1 MKAITLLQPQKI
13 VFGTGCIQTFVE
25 DYKKL
30 GCQRLFVLTAPPI
43 MPLIEAPLEELRKA
57 GVSIEINQSLL
68 AEPTVNDFK
77 AILQEAR
84 SFGAD
89 SVVGIGGGSVLDCTK
104 LVAAFIN
111 SDQQAEDC
119 FGTGFVKAKGLW
131 FACLP
136 TTAGTGSEVSPN
148 AILLDERDHLKKGIV
163 SPFLIADAAYV
174 DPKLTWTVPAKV
186 TADTGMDALTHCIEA
201 YTNKFAHPSVDIYA
215 LQGIRLISA
224 NLERA
229 VRNGQ
234 DVEAREAL
242 AFGSLYGGLCL
253 GPVNTAAVH
262 ALSYPLGGEFHI
274 PHGLS
279 NAILLPSVLKFNIG
293 SSESHQA
300 RLNGRVASDVGEAN
314 MPANIKR
321 HAEVAIAL
329 GCQPGKDDNETAMRG
344 VEFIYQLAEAVGIP
358 KKLSDLGIPQT
369 AVDGMAKAAMEVQRL
384 LKNNPREVTEQDARD
399 IYNSLY

>member
-13 VFGTGCIQTFVE
+13 VFGTGCIETFTE
-25 DYKKL
+25 DYKKMGL
-30 GCQRLFVLTAPPI
+30 QRLMVLTAPPI
-43 MPLIEAPLEELRKA
+43 LPFIEEPLVNLKAA
-57 GVSIEINQSLL
+57 GVSIEIFQNIL

-77 AILQEAR
+77 KILEVAR
-84 SFGAD
+84 QFKAD
-89 SVVGIGGGSVLDCTK
+89 SVVGIGGGSVLDVTK
-104 LVAAFIN
+104 LVANLTDNPSPIGEGSDMFQPGFI
-111 SDQQAEDC
+111 
-119 FGTGFVKAKGLW
+119 KKRGLW

-163 SPFLIADAAYV
+163 SPYLIADAAYV

-215 LQGIRLISA
+215 LQGIRLIAA

-229 VRNGQ
+229 VKDGK

-279 NAILLPSVLKFNIG
+279 NAILLPSVLKFN
-293 SSESHQA
+293 
-300 RLNGRVASDVGEAN
+300 

-321 HAEVAIAL
+321 HADVAIAL
-329 GCQPGKDDNETAMRG
+329 GCEPGTNDEETAQRG
-344 VEFIYQLAEAVGIP
+344 VEFIYRLAEAVGIP
-358 KKLSDLGIPQT
+358 KKLTDLGIPQT
-369 AVDGMAKAAMEVQRL
+369 AVPGMAKAAMQVQRL
-384 LKNNPREVTEQDARD
+384 LKNNPREVTEQDARN

>member
-1 MKAITLLQPQKI
+1 MKSITLLQPQKI

-25 DYKKL
+25 EYKKS
-30 GCQRLFVLTAPPI
+30 GFKRLFILTTPPI
-43 MPLIEAPLEELRKA
+43 RPLIEETIVELTQA
-57 GVSIEINQSLL
+57 GVTTEVYQDIM

-77 AILQEAR
+77 RILEIAR
-84 SFGAD
+84 QFQTD
-89 SVVGIGGGSVLDCTK
+89 SIVGIGGGSVLDLTK
-104 LVAAFIN
+104 LVAAFKE
-111 SDQQAEDC
+111 SSQQVEDC
-119 FGTGFVKAKGLW
+119 FGTGFIQKKGLW

-148 AILLDERDHLKKGIV
+148 AILLDERDHLKKGVV
-163 SPFLIADAAYV
+163 SPFLIADAAYD

-215 LQGIRLISA
+215 LYGIRLIAA

-229 VRNGQ
+229 VKNGK

-242 AFGSLYGGLCL
+242 AFGSMYGGLCL

-279 NAILLPSVLKFNIG
+279 NAILLPSVMKFNA
-293 SSESHQA
+293 E
-300 RLNGRVASDVGEAN
+300 AS
-314 MPANIKR
+314 PKR
-321 HAEVAIAL
+321 YAEVAVAM
-329 GCQPGKDDNETAMRG
+329 GCEPGKDDNETAQRG
-344 VEFIYQLAEAVGIP
+344 VEFIYKLAESVGIP
-358 KKLSDLGIPQT
+358 KKLTDLGIPQT

-384 LKNNPREVTEQDARD
+384 LKNNPREVTEQDARN

>member
-13 VFGTGCIQTFVE
+13 VFGTGCIQTFTD
-25 DYKKL
+25 DYKKMGL
-30 GCQRLFVLTAPPI
+30 RRLFVLTAPPI
-43 MPLIEAPLEELRKA
+43 RPLIEGTMDELKA
-57 GVSIEINQSLL
+57 AGIAVEVFQDIV

-77 AILQEAR
+77 RILEEAR
-84 SFGAD
+84 QFQAD
-89 SVVGIGGGSVLDCTK
+89 SVAGIGGGSVLDVTK
-104 LVAAFIN
+104 LVAAFID
-111 SDQQAEDC
+111 SDQQVEDC
-119 FGTGFVKAKGLW
+119 FGTGFIRRKGLW

-215 LQGIRLISA
+215 LQGIRLIAA

-229 VRNGQ
+229 VTLARDYKPADLSDNPAY
-234 DVEAREAL
+234 VEAREAL

-279 NAILLPSVLKFNIG
+279 NAILLPSVMKF
-293 SSESHQA
+293 
-300 RLNGRVASDVGEAN
+300 N

-321 HAEVAIAL
+321 HAEDAIAL
-329 GCQPGKDDNETAMRG
+329 GCEPGKNDEETAQRG
-344 VEFIYQLAEAVGIP
+344 VDFIYRLAAAVGIP
-358 KKLSDLGIPQT
+358 DKLTALGIPQT
-369 AVDGMAKAAMEVQRL
+369 AVDGMAKAAMQVQRL
-384 LKNNPREVTEQDARD
+384 LKNNPREATEQDARD

>member
-13 VFGTGCIQTFVE
+13 VFGTGCIRTLVE
-25 DYKKL
+25 DYKLL
-30 GCQRLFVLTAPPI
+30 GLKRLLVLTAPPI
-43 MPLIEAPLEELRKA
+43 RPLIDEAV
-57 GVSIEINQSLL
+57 GLL
-68 AEPTVNDFK
+68 TGQGTAVEVVQDIVAEPTVADFK
-77 AILQEAR
+77 RILETAR
-84 SFGAD
+84 QFGAD
-89 SVVGIGGGSVLDCTK
+89 SVVGVGGGSVLDVTK
-104 LVAAFIN
+104 LVAAFLN
-111 SDQQAEDC
+111 SDQQVEDC
-119 FGTGFVKAKGLW
+119 FGTGFIRRRGLW

-163 SPFLIADAAYV
+163 SPYLIADAAYV
-174 DPKLTWTVPAKV
+174 DPQLTWTVPAKV

-201 YTNKFAHPSVDIYA
+201 YTNKFAHPAVDIYA
-215 LQGIRLISA
+215 LQGIRLIAA

-229 VRNGQ
+229 VRDGK

-242 AFGSLYGGLCL
+242 ALGSLYGGLCL

-279 NAILLPSVLKFNIG
+279 NAILLPGVMKFN
-293 SSESHQA
+293 
-300 RLNGRVASDVGEAN
+300 R
-314 MPANIKR
+314 PANLKR
-321 HAEVAIAL
+321 YAEVAVAL
-329 GCQPGKDDNETAMRG
+329 GCEPGRDDNETAQRG
-344 VEFIYQLAEAVGIP
+344 VDFIYRLADAVGIP
-358 KKLSDLGIPQT
+358 KKLTDLGIPQT
-369 AVDGMAKAAMEVQRL
+369 AVDGMARAAMQVQRL

>member
-13 VFGTGCIQTFVE
+13 VFGTGCIETFTE
-25 DYKKL
+25 DYKKMGL
-30 GCQRLFVLTAPPI
+30 QRLMVLTAPPI
-43 MPLIEAPLEELRKA
+43 LPLIEEPLASLKAA
-57 GVSIEINQSLL
+57 GVSIEIFQNIL

-77 AILQEAR
+77 KILEAAR
-84 SFGAD
+84 QFKAD
-89 SVVGIGGGSVLDCTK
+89 SVVGIGGGSVLDVTK
-104 LVAAFIN
+104 LVAAFLN
-111 SDQQAEDC
+111 SDQQVEDC
-119 FGTGFVKAKGLW
+119 FGTGFIKRKGLW

-163 SPFLIADAAYV
+163 SPYLIADAAYV
-174 DPKLTWTVPAKV
+174 DPKLTWTVPSKV

-215 LQGIRLISA
+215 LQGIRLIAA
-224 NLERA
+224 NLEKA
-229 VRNGQ
+229 VKNGK

-279 NAILLPSVLKFNIG
+279 NAILLPSVMKF
-293 SSESHQA
+293 
-300 RLNGRVASDVGEAN
+300 N
-314 MPANIKR
+314 MPANVKR
-321 HAEVAIAL
+321 HAEVAVAL
-329 GCQPGKDDNETAMRG
+329 GCEPDKNDEETAQRG
-344 VEFIYQLAEAVGIP
+344 VEFIYRLAEAVGIP
-358 KKLSDLGIPQT
+358 KKLTDLGIPQT
-369 AVDGMAKAAMEVQRL
+369 AVPGMAKAAMQVQRL
-384 LKNNPREVTEQDARD
+384 LKNNPREVTEQDALD

>member
-13 VFGTGCIQTFVE
+13 VFGTGCIQTFTD
-25 DYKKL
+25 DYKKMGL
-30 GCQRLFVLTAPPI
+30 RRLFVLTAPPI
-43 MPLIEAPLEELRKA
+43 RPLIEGTLDELKA
-57 GVSIEINQSLL
+57 AGIAVEVFQDIV

-77 AILQEAR
+77 RILEEAR
-84 SFGAD
+84 QFQAD
-89 SVVGIGGGSVLDCTK
+89 SVAGVGGGSVLDVTK

-111 SDQQAEDC
+111 SQQQVEDC
-119 FGTGFVKAKGLW
+119 FGTGFIRRKGLW

-163 SPFLIADAAYV
+163 SPYLIADAAYV

-215 LQGIRLISA
+215 LQGIRLIAA

-229 VRNGQ
+229 VTLARDNKPA
-234 DVEAREAL
+234 DLSDNPAYAEAREAL

-279 NAILLPSVLKFNIG
+279 NAILLPSVMKFN
-293 SSESHQA
+293 
-300 RLNGRVASDVGEAN
+300 
-314 MPANIKR
+314 MPSNVKR

-329 GCQPGKDDNETAMRG
+329 GCEPGKNDEETAQRG
-344 VEFIYQLAEAVGIP
+344 VDFIYRLAAAVGIP
-358 KKLSDLGIPQT
+358 DKLTALGIPQT
-369 AVDGMAKAAMEVQRL
+369 AVDGMAKAAMQVQRL